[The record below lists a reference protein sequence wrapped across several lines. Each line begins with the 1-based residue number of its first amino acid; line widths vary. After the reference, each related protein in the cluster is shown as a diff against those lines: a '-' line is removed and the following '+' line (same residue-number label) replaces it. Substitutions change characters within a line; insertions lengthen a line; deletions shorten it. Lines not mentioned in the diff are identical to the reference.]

1 VTAAAAPRI
10 RYLNGLRFR
19 RALIAGARQLIENRE
34 RINSINVF
42 PVADGDTG
50 SNMAGTLGFIVNGI
64 IPSKERA
71 IDRMLRSVADL
82 ALSGARGCSGTI
94 MAQFFH
100 GLAQE
105 LAHAVKLT
113 TRAFGQGVRKAVAYP
128 WEAVS
133 EPREGTI
140 LTVLRD
146 WGNTVYE
153 WSSRTDDFVELLQH
167 AYRSASKSLAHTRE
181 TLSVLTIAGVVD
193 AGAQGLVHMLAGITK
208 FISAGRIGELDARA
222 TEEIPEA
229 TEIPGEAVE
238 NPEFRYCTQ
247 FVLEGSDID
256 VGRIRTELS
265 GMGNSL
271 IVAGSAARAKIHI
284 HSNSPGLVFQNV
296 VQHGDIAAHRVED
309 MRAQYRAAHTPHP
322 DIAIAVDSA
331 CDLPSEVIDTHTLH
345 IVPCILNLDGKSYF
359 DKLSITPE
367 ILFSLQRAALQ
378 KGSHGHATTSQPSPA
393 DFQGRYEFLRR
404 HYKSVV
410 SLSMSSGISG
420 TFDSART
427 GAKLAGSDIN
437 VIDTKSVS
445 MGLGL
450 LVRSAAEAVEHGAT
464 REEVVALV
472 NRLIPR
478 VRIHFAV
485 RTLENL
491 MRSGRISRMKG
502 MAANLLHLKPIL
514 RLNADTQ
521 GKVQQGETVF
531 GVKGGRKKI
540 LRLMEK
546 EIDPRVPIEF
556 GIAHA
561 NAEEDAMWFRDRI
574 TERFTLARPVFV
586 SEVTS
591 VLAAHIGEGAVGVGY
606 ILPERK
612 D

>member
-1 VTAAAAPRI
+1 VAVAAVPRI

-19 RALIAGARQLIENRE
+19 RALIAGARQLIRNRE

-64 IPSKERA
+64 APSRERA

-94 MAQFFH
+94 LAQFFH

-105 LAHAVKLT
+105 LAHAVRLT
-113 TRAFGQGVRKAVAYP
+113 TRTFGLGVRKAVAYP
-128 WEAVS
+128 WDAVS

-153 WSSRTDDFVELLQH
+153 WSLRTDDFVELLQH
-167 AYRSASKSLAHTRE
+167 AYKSAAKSLLRTKE
-181 TLSVLTIAGVVD
+181 TLSVLTLAGVVD
-193 AGAQGLVHMLAGITK
+193 AGAQGLVHMLAGITR

-222 TEEIPEA
+222 PEETAEES
-229 TEIPGEAVE
+229 EISGEVVE
-238 NPEFRYCTQ
+238 NPQYRYCTQ
-247 FVLEGSDID
+247 FVLEGSDMD

-265 GMGNSL
+265 AMGHSL

-284 HSNSPGLVFQNV
+284 HSNTPGLIFQNV
-296 VQHGDIAAHRVED
+296 VRHGDIAAHRVED
-309 MRAQYRAAHTPHP
+309 MRAQYRAAHTTHP

-345 IVPCILNLDGKSYF
+345 VVSCILNFEGKSYF
-359 DKLSITPE
+359 DKLSITPQ
-367 ILFSLQRAALQ
+367 ILFSLQHDALSR
-378 KGSHGHATTSQPSPA
+378 KSHPTTSQPSPA
-393 DFQGRYEFLRR
+393 DFKGRYEFLRT
-404 HYKSVV
+404 HYTSVL
-410 SLSMSSGISG
+410 SLCMSSGISG
-420 TFDSART
+420 TFDSARA
-427 GAKLAGSDIN
+427 GAKLAGNTID

-445 MGLGL
+445 IGFGL
-450 LVRSAAEAVEHGAT
+450 LARSAAEAVERGAT
-464 REEVVALV
+464 REEVVALM

-478 VRIHFAV
+478 VRFHFAV
-485 RTLENL
+485 RTLDSL
-491 MRSGRISRMKG
+491 MRSGRISRVKG
-502 MAANLLHLKPIL
+502 LAANLLRLKPIF
-514 RLNADTQ
+514 RLNAETQ
-521 GKVQQGETVF
+521 GKPEQSATVF
-531 GVKGGRKKI
+531 GVKGGRKRI
-540 LRLMEK
+540 LRLMER
-546 EIDPRVPIEF
+546 EIDPRVPMEF

-561 NAEEDAMWFRDRI
+561 NAGADALWFRDRI
-574 TERFTLARPVFV
+574 AERFTLSRPVFLA
-586 SEVTS
+586 EVTS

-612 D
+612 G

>member
-19 RALIAGARQLIENRE
+19 RALIAGARQLIANRE

-64 IPSKERA
+64 APSKERA

-94 MAQFFH
+94 LAQFFH

-105 LAHAVKLT
+105 MAHKVRLT
-113 TRAFGQGVRKAVAYP
+113 TRSFGLGVRKAVAYP
-128 WEAVS
+128 WDAVS

-167 AYRSASKSLAHTRE
+167 AYRSATRSLVRTRE
-181 TLSVLTIAGVVD
+181 TLSVLTLAGVVD
-193 AGAQGLVHMLAGITK
+193 AGAQGLVHMLAGITR
-208 FISAGRIGELDARA
+208 FISAGRIGELDTHAP
-222 TEEIPEA
+222 EEAAEEN
-229 TEIPGEAVE
+229 EIPGEAVE
-238 NPEFRYCTQ
+238 DPDFRYCTQ

-265 GMGNSL
+265 GMGHSL

-284 HSNSPGLVFQNV
+284 HSNTPGLVFQNV
-296 VQHGDIAAHRVED
+296 VRHGDIAAHRVED
-309 MRAQYRAAHTPHP
+309 MKAQYRAAHTAHP

-331 CDLPSEVIDTHTLH
+331 CDLPSEVIDAHTLH
-345 IVPCILNLDGKSYF
+345 IIPCILNFEGKSYF
-359 DKLSITPE
+359 DKLSITPQ
-367 ILFSLQRAALQ
+367 ILFSLQREALR
-378 KGSHGHATTSQPSPA
+378 KSSHPTTSQPSPA
-393 DFQGRYEFLRR
+393 DFKGRYDFLLR
-404 HYKSVV
+404 HYKSVL
-410 SLSMSSGISG
+410 SLSLSSGISG
-420 TFDSART
+420 TFDSAKT
-427 GAKLAGSDIN
+427 GAKLTGGAID

-450 LVRSAAEAVEHGAT
+450 LVRTAAEAVERGAT
-464 REEVVALV
+464 REEVVALM

-485 RTLENL
+485 RTLESL
-491 MRSGRISRMKG
+491 IRSGRVSRMKG
-502 MAANLLHLKPIL
+502 LVANLLHLKPIL
-514 RLNADTQ
+514 RLNAETQ
-521 GKVQQGETVF
+521 GKVEQGATVF
-531 GVKGGRKKI
+531 GVKGGRKRI
-540 LRLMEK
+540 LRLMVR
-546 EIDPRVPIEF
+546 EIDPRVPMEF

-561 NAEEDAMWFRDRI
+561 NAEADALWLRDRI
-574 TERFTLARPVFV
+574 AERFTLARPVFLA
-586 SEVTS
+586 EVTS
-591 VLAAHIGEGAVGVGY
+591 VLAAHVGEGAVGVGY

-612 D
+612 G